1 MMGVKKNGLGM
12 VFSDQWS
19 IFDDQRRGFGWFTC
33 GPGFAGVMPPTT
45 GLLAT
50 GRPSGESQP
59 FDIDNVGPAAN
70 NTRLFDLRTR

>member
-1 MMGVKKNGLGM
+1 MNVKKNGLGM

-19 IFDDQRRGFGWFTC
+19 IFDDQRRGFGWFSY
-33 GPGFAGVMPPTT
+33 GPGFGGVMPPTT

-50 GRPSGESQP
+50 SRPSGETLM
-59 FDIDNVGPAAN
+59 FVIDNARPAAN